1 MGRGM
6 PGKRQRQRRFFGE
19 AARGGIL
26 LSSPKEESRKVP
38 PFRRGAAGQ
47 GHGIPSSITCSVMK
61 NRGTSSLIAPAVAGT
76 APAAQTRDMI
86 ARAGNPWTPQY
97 GKHLLI
103 ERRLLPGPPCGPG
116 VKAFFASNKVLRHL
130 PESECSR
137 QQKDYSSAS
146 LARTLAIWSSTLALA
161 GPP

>member
-38 PFRRGAAGQ
+38 PFRGGAAGQ

-86 ARAGNPWTPQY
+86 ARAGNPWTLQY

-103 ERRLLPGPPCGPG
+103 ERRLLPGPPYGPG
-116 VKAFFASNKVLRHL
+116 VKLFSD
-130 PESECSR
+130 CSKFYAACR
-137 QQKDYSSAS
+137 NPDVSISLAYSSAS
-146 LARTLAIWSSTLALA
+146 LARTLAIWARTLALA